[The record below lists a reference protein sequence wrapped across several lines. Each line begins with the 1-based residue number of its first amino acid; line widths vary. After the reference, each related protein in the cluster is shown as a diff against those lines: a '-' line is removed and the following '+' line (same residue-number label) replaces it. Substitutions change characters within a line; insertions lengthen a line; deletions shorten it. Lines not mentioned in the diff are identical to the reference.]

1 MYCPCIASSAGATI
15 EPTAEPL
22 IHFLGEGKEKEE
34 EKKEEEEEE
43 KEEEEE
49 EEEKKQDEEQEEKSC
64 VEAHPF
70 GALNQQGLNTINP
83 DRPDDRLN

>member
-1 MYCPCIASSAGATI
+1 MYCPCIASSAGATT

-34 EKKEEEEEE
+34 KKEEEEEEEEE

-49 EEEKKQDEEQEEKSC
+49 EEEEEEKKTRRTTRRTRIWHVPAKHS
-64 VEAHPF
+64 
-70 GALNQQGLNTINP
+70 N
-83 DRPDDRLN
+83 